1 MLESIITI
9 NLSRYF
15 GDVKALEDINIKVNK
30 GEIFGLL
37 GPNGSGKTTLIR
49 ILTTAL
55 LPTKGEAYVLGYDV
69 KKDYLKIRK
78 YINIVSGDEKA
89 GYGVLTVRENLWFF
103 SQLYGYNRSEGWR
116 IVNELIEKFGMQEYA
131 DRKINRI
138 SHGMFQKYNFV
149 RGLLNNP
156 LVLFLDEPTLGLDV
170 NISRE
175 IRNYIKEW
183 IKEDRERTVI
193 LTTHYMVEAQELCD
207 RIAIIYK
214 GKIITVDTVENL
226 LRILSKE
233 SVYEIKTNLIN
244 QVEKIK
250 SIQGVKAIDVEND
263 ASRMISKI
271 RVVVSEDSVISD
283 LLSFLKN
290 EGIKVISLSKEEVT
304 LEDVFLYLVGRKL

>member
-1 MLESIITI
+1 MSESILTV
-9 NLSRYF
+9 NLCRYF
-15 GDVKALEDINIKVNK
+15 GHVIALEDVNIKVNK

-49 ILTTAL
+49 ILSTAL
-55 LPTKGEAYVLGYDV
+55 LPSKGDAYVLGYDV
-69 KKDYLKIRK
+69 KKDFLKIRK
-78 YINIVSGDEKA
+78 YINVVSGDERA
-89 GYGVLTVRENLWFF
+89 GYGVLTVKENLWFF
-103 SQLYGYNRSEGWR
+103 SQLYGYSRAEGWK

-183 IKEDRERTVI
+183 IKEDKERTII
-193 LTTHYMVEAQELCD
+193 LTTHYMAEAQELCD
-207 RIAIIYK
+207 RVAIIYK
-214 GKIITVDTVENL
+214 GKIVALDTVENL
-226 LRILSKE
+226 LKILAKE
-233 SVYEIKTNLIN
+233 SVYEIKTGLIN
-244 QVEKIK
+244 QNEKIYI
-250 SIQGVKAIDVEND
+250 SGIKAIDIEND
-263 ASRMISKI
+263 PTRMVSKL

-290 EGIKVISLSKEEVT
+290 KGIKIINLTKDEVT
-304 LEDVFLYLVGRKL
+304 LEDVFLYLVGKKL

>member
-1 MLESIITI
+1 MSESILTV
-9 NLSRYF
+9 NLCRYF
-15 GDVKALEDINIKVNK
+15 GHVIALEDVNIKVNK

-49 ILTTAL
+49 ILSTAL
-55 LPTKGEAYVLGYDV
+55 LPSKGDAYVLGYDV
-69 KKDYLKIRK
+69 KKDFLKIRK
-78 YINIVSGDEKA
+78 YINVVSGDEKA
-89 GYGVLTVRENLWFF
+89 GYGVLTVKENLWFF
-103 SQLYGYNRSEGWR
+103 SQLYGYSRSEGWK
-116 IVNELIEKFGMQEYA
+116 IVNKLIEKFGMKEYA

-183 IKEDRERTVI
+183 IKEDSDRTVI
-193 LTTHYMVEAQELCD
+193 LTTHYMAEAQELCD
-207 RIAIIYK
+207 RVAIIYK
-214 GKIITVDTVENL
+214 GKIIALDTVENL
-226 LRILSKE
+226 LKILAKE
-233 SVYEIKTNLIN
+233 SVYEIKTSLIN
-244 QVEKIK
+244 QNEKIN
-250 SIQGVKAIDVEND
+250 IPGIKAIDIEND
-263 ASRMISKI
+263 PARMVSKL

-290 EGIKVISLSKEEVT
+290 KGIKIINLTKDEVT
-304 LEDVFLYLVGRKL
+304 LEDVFLYLVGKKL

>member
-1 MLESIITI
+1 MSESILTV
-9 NLSRYF
+9 NLCRYF
-15 GDVKALEDINIKVNK
+15 GHVIALEDVNIKVNK

-49 ILTTAL
+49 ILSTAL
-55 LPTKGEAYVLGYDV
+55 LPSKGDAYVLGYDV
-69 KKDYLKIRK
+69 KKDFLKIRK
-78 YINIVSGDEKA
+78 YINVVSGDEKA
-89 GYGVLTVRENLWFF
+89 GYGVLTVKENLWFF
-103 SQLYGYNRSEGWR
+103 SQLYGYSRAEGWK

-183 IKEDRERTVI
+183 IKEDKERTII
-193 LTTHYMVEAQELCD
+193 LTTHYMAEAQELCD
-207 RIAIIYK
+207 RVAIIYK
-214 GKIITVDTVENL
+214 GKIVALDTVENL
-226 LRILSKE
+226 LKILAKE
-233 SVYEIKTNLIN
+233 SVYEIKTGLIN
-244 QVEKIK
+244 QNEKIN
-250 SIQGVKAIDVEND
+250 IPGIKAIDIEND
-263 ASRMISKI
+263 PARMVSKL

-283 LLSFLKN
+283 LLSFLKSK
-290 EGIKVISLSKEEVT
+290 GIKIINLTKDEVT
-304 LEDVFLYLVGRKL
+304 LEDVFLYLVGKKL